1 MVLGDQGPQ
10 HPGRRGAV
18 RQDHPAHQRRPE
30 WLSGSAGAVR
40 PGAQGVGVNI
50 DAVKWGGVLLITLA
64 LMAASAWAAWEWQAN
79 AYGQQLASKEAAH
92 QTERTDQANANAAQ
106 ILAEQGKR
114 LALEQWLAAS
124 DQSHY
129 RALTDE
135 KTKQAR
141 LLDRLATADLRLSVQ
156 LDAATTG
163 CDAVQATTSTGGV
176 VYGAHRAQLDPAH
189 AQRIIGITSDGDRG
203 LIALQACQ
211 AYIKVLIAEVR

>member
-1 MVLGDQGPQ
+1 M
-10 HPGRRGAV
+10 
-18 RQDHPAHQRRPE
+18 
-30 WLSGSAGAVR
+30 
-40 PGAQGVGVNI
+40 NI

-64 LMAASAWAAWEWQAN
+64 LMAASVWAAWEWQAN
-79 AYGQQLASKEAAH
+79 AYGQQLAAKEAAH
-92 QTERTDQANANAAQ
+92 QTERTVLANANSAQ

-141 LLDRLATADLRLSVQ
+141 LRDRLATTDLRLSVQ
-156 LDAATTG
+156 LDAAAATG
-163 CDAVQATTSTGGV
+163 CDGVQTATSTGDV
-176 VYGAHRAQLDPAH
+176 VHGARRAQLDPAH
-189 AQRIIGITSDGDRG
+189 AQRIIGITSDGDQG

-211 AYIKVLIAEVR
+211 VYAREVSTRKK

>member
-1 MVLGDQGPQ
+1 M
-10 HPGRRGAV
+10 
-18 RQDHPAHQRRPE
+18 
-30 WLSGSAGAVR
+30 AG
-40 PGAQGVGVNI
+40 
-50 DAVKWGGVLLITLA
+50 
-64 LMAASAWAAWEWQAN
+64 SAWAAWAWQAN
-79 AYGQQLASKEAAH
+79 AYGQRMAAQEAAH
-92 QTERTDQANANAAQ
+92 QTEGTNLANANSAQ

-156 LDAATTG
+156 LDAAAATG
-163 CDAVQATTSTGGV
+163 CGAVQPATRAGSV
-176 VYGAHRAQLDPAH
+176 VYGAHRARLDPAY
-189 AQRIIGITSDGDRG
+189 AQRIIGITGDGDQG

-211 AYIKVLIAEVR
+211 EYVTGITSSGWSVFLQRAHALVAVVPLY